1 MLTKNYYITSDHHFS
16 HKNIID
22 HCGRPFHDVKMM
34 DDYMV
39 MRWNEVVKPDDIVY
53 HLGDLFWSEKSAID
67 ILPLLNGEIHLILG
81 NHDKNWKKV
90 RKRLERSPLNPN
102 SNLIV
107 EEGDIISIKEPI
119 NAVLC
124 HYPLMSW
131 NGAFHG
137 VRHFSGHTHNN
148 SCLSEGRRINVCV
161 ENTDYT
167 PVNLSI
173 FKDRKN
179 IEEVRLYNKDIVI

>member
-1 MLTKNYYITSDHHFS
+1 MNKNYYITSDHHFG
-16 HKNIID
+16 HARIID
-22 HCGRPFHDVKMM
+22 HCNRPFHDVEMM

-39 MRWNEVVKPDDIVY
+39 MRWNEVVKPNDIVY
-53 HLGDLFWSEKSAID
+53 HLGDLFWSEKSARD
-67 ILPLLNGEIHLILG
+67 ILPFLNGEIHLILG
-81 NHDKNWKKV
+81 NHDKNWKIGRNK
-90 RKRLERSPLNPN
+90 KEKSPFTPS

-107 EEGDIISIKEPI
+107 EDGDIVTIKEPI
-119 NAVLC
+119 HIVLC

-137 VRHFSGHTHNN
+137 VFHMHGHTHNN

-167 PVNLSI
+167 PVNLNI
-173 FKDRKN
+173 FKGCKN